1 MLPLGKARPFELWRE
16 QDRLHLH
23 LASGTR
29 VGVREMK
36 ELLRLIEALDPGR
49 MCPVLYWQDELVQVD
64 VRARDLLR
72 RACRGQGRAV
82 GFVVRDVADRVQ
94 GNFFQRFHRPRFPFR
109 LCHDQ
114 EDALRWFR
122 ERRQA
127 IQLGMPR

>member
-1 MLPLGKARPFELWRE
+1 
-16 QDRLHLH
+16 
-23 LASGTR
+23 
-29 VGVREMK
+29 
-36 ELLRLIEALDPGR
+36 

-109 LCHDQ
+109 VCHDQ